1 MTTNKKY
8 NDPAL
13 REALRLE
20 QSAKPHFL
28 LADGWQDAVLKQ
40 AKSTLRWKVWT
51 AAAAIVVLL
60 IGTAA
65 ILWQQKAKDRCQ
77 QPDILHQET
86 KVSKVDPPIVI
97 AQSAPKL
104 SESYSSTEKSK
115 QAQKRSRRISR
126 RSLVNSIEVID
137 TPTPTSL
144 SANRDRMRQAMF
156 KKMDKH
162 SYMTELEPEEIDE
175 I

>member
-20 QSAKPHFL
+20 QAAMPHFQ
-28 LADGWQDAVLKQ
+28 LADGWQDVVLKQ

-65 ILWQQKAKDRCQ
+65 ILWQQKAKDRYQ
-77 QPDILHQET
+77 QPDVLHQET
-86 KVSKVDPPIVI
+86 KVSKAESPIVI
-97 AQSAPKL
+97 AQSVPKL
-104 SESYSSTEKSK
+104 SESYPSAEQSK

-126 RSLVNSIEVID
+126 RSLENSGEATE

-144 SANRDRMRQAMF
+144 SANRDRMRQAMLE
-156 KKMDKH
+156 KMDKH